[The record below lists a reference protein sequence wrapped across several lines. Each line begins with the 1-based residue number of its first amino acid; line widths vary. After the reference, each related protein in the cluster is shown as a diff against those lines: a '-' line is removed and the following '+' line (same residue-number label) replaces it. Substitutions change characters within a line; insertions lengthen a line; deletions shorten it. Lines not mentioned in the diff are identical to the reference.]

1 MNNYKLQDKIH
12 FGLGKTAKHLGAMA
26 DAYRAADAFQPLDQR
41 NRFLKLPAWFT
52 STTNAVTSTNTF
64 GQPLWHG
71 VFDASYTRPGDYLV
85 LKAKIYF
92 IAAQEPLL
100 PVLCVLANRMISIS
114 RPKQQAL
121 TSTNPYGG
129 YTFGASTLLMSG
141 FPACVLSENKSGP
154 SLAYLPTDQALASWY
169 VLLPAPAGV
178 LINPGDLLC
187 DDLGRNA
194 VVTGS
199 ELTSLGWRINAKMA
213 MT

>member
-1 MNNYKLQDKIH
+1 MDNNRLQDRIYL
-12 FGLGKTAKHLGAMA
+12 GLGKTARYLGSVA
-26 DAYRAADAFQPLDQR
+26 DAYRTANTSSPLDKR

-52 STTNAVTSTNTF
+52 PTSNAVTATNTY

-85 LKAKIYF
+85 LQSKVYF

-100 PVLCVLANRMISIS
+100 PVLCVLTNRTVSIS
-114 RPKQQAL
+114 HPNHQTL
-121 TSTNPYGG
+121 TGGNLYGG
-129 YTFGASTLLMSG
+129 YTSGASTPLLSG
-141 FPACVLSENKSGP
+141 FPACVLNENKLSSP
-154 SLAYLPTDQALASWY
+154 LANLPTDQALASWY
-169 VLLPAPAGV
+169 VLLPAPVGV
-178 LINPGDLLC
+178 LITSGDLMT

-199 ELTSLGWRINAKMA
+199 ELTSLGWRISAKMA